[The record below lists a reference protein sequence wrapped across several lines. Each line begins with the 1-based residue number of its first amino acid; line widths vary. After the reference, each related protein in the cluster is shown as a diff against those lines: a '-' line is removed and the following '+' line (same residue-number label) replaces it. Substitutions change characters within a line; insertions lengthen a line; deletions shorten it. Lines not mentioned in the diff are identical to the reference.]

1 MRERKTMDGNTAAA
15 HVAYAFSEVSAIYP
29 ITPSSPMAESMDEWA
44 AAGRKNLFGEK
55 VNIIEMES
63 EGGAAGA
70 VHGSITAGAYTTTFT
85 ASQGLLLMIPNM
97 YKLAGEQTPTV
108 FHVAARA
115 LATHALSIFG
125 DHSDVMGCRQ
135 TGFAMLCS
143 NSVQQVMDLA
153 AVAHL
158 STIAGKLPMMHFFD
172 GFRTSHEYQKIE
184 VWDYEDLREMVD
196 WDAVR
201 RFREHA
207 LNPEHPH
214 LLGSAEQPETFF
226 QHREAC
232 NPAYISTVDTVVK
245 YMDLVNAKIGTDYK
259 PFNYYGAPD
268 ATEILIA
275 MGSVCEAAEEVVDY
289 LNAAGHKTG
298 IVEVHLYRPFSV
310 EYLTKVLPET
320 VQKIAVLDRTKEPGG
335 IGEPL
340 FLDVC
345 SALRDTKWKDCLI
358 VGGRYGLGS
367 KDVQPGDI
375 QAAFENL
382 WSDAPKKEFTLSI
395 NDDVTHLSLP
405 VTSNPDVAPKD
416 TKACKFWGL
425 GADGTVGANKNSVK
439 IIGDHTDKY
448 VQAYFQYDSKKSGGV
463 TISHL
468 RFGDSPIKST
478 YYVKQADFVAC
489 HNSAYLTKYDMV
501 QDVKPGGSF
510 LLNCTWNDEELE
522 EHLPA
527 AVKRYIAEN
536 GIRFYTC
543 NAVDIAKKVGLGAR
557 RTNSVLQAAYFQIA
571 QIIDIDKAI
580 GYMKDAIVKTY
591 SKKGQN
597 IVDMN
602 CAAVDGGVES
612 VHEVT
617 VPESWKGV
625 PADPAPTPLVG
636 RDKLHTDYLNNI
648 LVPTNT
654 LAGDNCP
661 VSAFLDT
668 ADGLLPSGT
677 AMYEKRGIAA
687 DLPHW
692 CSGNCMQCNM
702 CAYVCPHGVIRPF
715 VLTAEEAKDYPD
727 AQPMKGTKDLY
738 FVLGFSAKDCTG
750 CGSCADVCPARKKAL
765 EMQAMD
771 TKFMEAAQARY
782 DKLFATVHNEDRK
795 IPFDASTVKGSQFVQ
810 PLMEFSGACP
820 GCGESPYAKLV
831 TQLFGDRML
840 VANAT
845 GCSMIWGCS
854 APSTP
859 YTVNKDGR
867 GPAWAN
873 SLFEDNAEFG
883 YGMAT
888 AVNAR
893 RKELGTAVEALRD
906 AFADSKNAASGA
918 AAGIGTAASNW
929 LMFKDDGKASR
940 IVGEELLK
948 KCEALLGGADDA
960 AGDAGT
966 GASDAGA
973 SVDAG
978 VSAEVRKHA
987 QYIVAN
993 ADLLTKPSVWIFGG
1007 DGWAYDIGY
1016 GGLDHVLASG
1026 ENVNVLVFDT
1036 EVYSNTGGQ
1045 SSKATPVG
1053 AVAKFAAAG
1062 KKVKKK
1068 DLAQIAMAYGYIYVA
1083 QIAMGANP
1091 AQTLKALREAEA
1103 YDGPSLIIAY
1113 APCINHGVKAGM
1125 NRSMR
1130 EMRSAVR
1137 AGYWNL
1143 LRYDPRLAEKGEN
1156 PLLLDSSQPTDSYR
1170 DFLMGEVR
1178 YNSLKLRFPEVA
1190 EELFTKGE
1198 KSAME
1203 RYESLHM
1210 RALDGNAGQTAEVG
1224 GAVKGGDAK

>member
-1 MRERKTMDGNTAAA
+1 MRVRKTMDGNTAAA

-44 AAGRKNLFGEK
+44 AGGRKNLFGEK
-55 VNIIEMES
+55 VRIIEMES

-158 STIAGKLPMMHFFD
+158 ATIDGKLPMMHFFD

-184 VWDYEDLREMVD
+184 VWDYEDLREMVN

-232 NPAYISTVDTVVK
+232 NPAYNATVETVAK
-245 YMDLVNAKIGTDYK
+245 YMDMVNAKIGTDYK

-268 ATEILIA
+268 ATEILVA
-275 MGSVCEAAEEVVDY
+275 MGSVCDAAEEVVDY
-289 LNAAGHKTG
+289 LNANGHKTG

-310 EYLTKVLPET
+310 DYLTRVLPET

-340 FLDVC
+340 FLDIC
-345 SALRDTKWKDCLI
+345 SALRGTKWKDCLI

-382 WSDAPKKEFTLSI
+382 WSDAPKQEFTLSI

-405 VTSNPDVAPKD
+405 VTSNPDVAPEG

-489 HNSAYLTKYDMV
+489 HNSAYLTKYKMV

-510 LLNCTWNDEELE
+510 LLNCTWTDEELE
-522 EHLPA
+522 QHLPA
-527 AVKRYIAEN
+527 AVKRYIAQN
-536 GIRFYTC
+536 NVKFYTC
-543 NAVDIAKKVGLGAR
+543 NAVEIAKKVGLGAR

-571 QIIDIDKAI
+571 QIIDINKAV

-612 VHEVT
+612 VHEVK
-617 VPESWKGV
+617 VPEAWKTV
-625 PADPAPTPLVG
+625 ADDPAPAPLAG

-654 LAGDNCP
+654 LTGDNCP

-727 AQPMKGTKDLY
+727 AQPMKGMKDMY

-750 CGSCADVCPARKKAL
+750 CGSCAEVCPARKKAL

-771 TKFMEAAQARY
+771 TDFMEAAQAKY
-782 DKLFATVHNEDRK
+782 DRLFATVHNEDRR
-795 IPFDASTVKGSQFVQ
+795 IPFDNSTVKGSQFVQ

-840 VANAT
+840 CANAT

-859 YTVNKDGR
+859 YTVNKEGR

-893 RKELGTAVEALRD
+893 RRELQTAVETLRTL
-906 AFADSKNAASGA
+906 AGDSQGA
-918 AAGIGTAASNW
+918 AAGMATAAENW
-929 LMFKDDGKASR
+929 LRFMNDGKASR
-940 IVGEELLK
+940 IVGNELLEKCKAFVTAEAGSEAAAEMK
-948 KCEALLGGADDA
+948 KSA
-960 AGDAGT
+960 A
-966 GASDAGA
+966 
-973 SVDAG
+973 
-978 VSAEVRKHA
+978 
-987 QYIVAN
+987 YIVDH
-993 ADLLTKPSVWIFGG
+993 ADLLSKPSVWIFGG

-1045 SSKATPVG
+1045 SSKATPIG

-1062 KKVKKK
+1062 KQVKKK

-1125 NRSMR
+1125 NRSML
-1130 EMRSAVR
+1130 EMRNAVR
-1137 AGYWNL
+1137 SGYWNL
-1143 LRYDPRLAEKGEN
+1143 LRYDPRLAEKGRN
-1156 PLLLDSSQPTDSYR
+1156 PLMLDSSRPTDSYR

-1178 YNSLKLRFPEVA
+1178 YNSLKLRFPEEA
-1190 EELFTKGE
+1190 ETLFTKGE
-1198 KSAME
+1198 ESAKE
-1203 RYESLHM
+1203 RYESLHIKAM
-1210 RALDGNAGQTAEVG
+1210 DSKA
-1224 GAVKGGDAK
+1224 KGGDAQ

>member
-1 MRERKTMDGNTAAA
+1 MRKLKTMDGNTAAA

-29 ITPSSPMAESMDEWA
+29 ITPSSPMAENMDEWGA
-44 AAGRKNLFGEK
+44 SDRRNIFGERVK
-55 VNIIEMES
+55 IIEMES

-70 VHGSITAGAYTTTFT
+70 VHGSIAAGAYTTTFT

-125 DHSDVMGCRQ
+125 DHSDVMSCRQ
-135 TGFAMLCS
+135 TGFVMLCS
-143 NSVQQVMDLA
+143 NNVQQVMDLA

-172 GFRTSHEYQKIE
+172 GFRTSHEYQKIG
-184 VWDYEDLREMVD
+184 VWDYEELKDMVD
-196 WDAVR
+196 WNAVKA
-201 RFREHA
+201 FRAGA
-207 LNPEHPH
+207 LNPNHPH
-214 LLGSAEQPETFF
+214 LAGSAEQPETFF

-232 NPAYISTVDTVVK
+232 NVAYLETTDIIVR
-245 YMDLVNAKIGTDYK
+245 YMDMVNERIGTSYK

-275 MGSVCEAAEEVVDY
+275 MGSVCDATEEVVDY
-289 LNAAGHKTG
+289 LNARGKKTG
-298 IVEVHLYRPFSV
+298 IVEVHLYRPFSAKH
-310 EYLTKVLPET
+310 LTAVLPESIE
-320 VQKIAVLDRTKEPGG
+320 KIAVLDRTKEPGG
-335 IGEPL
+335 VGEPL
-340 FLDVC
+340 YLDVC
-345 SALRDTKWKDCLI
+345 SALRGTKWEHCFI
-358 VGGRYGLGS
+358 AGGRYGLGS

-382 WSDAPKKEFTLSI
+382 WSDDPKREFTLSI

-405 VTSNPDVAPKD
+405 VTSNPDVAPEG

-468 RFGDSPIKST
+468 RFGDKPIKSS

-489 HNSAYLTKYDMV
+489 HNSSYLTKYEMV

-510 LLNCTWNDEELE
+510 LLNCTWNDDELE

-527 AVKRYIAEN
+527 SVKRYIADN
-536 GIRFYTC
+536 NISFYTC
-543 NAVDIAKKVGLGAR
+543 DAVDIAKKVGLGAR
-557 RTNSVLQAAYFQIA
+557 RTNSVLQAAYFRIA
-571 QIIDIDKAI
+571 GIIDIDDAVS
-580 GYMKDAIVKTY
+580 YMKDAVVKTY

-602 CAAVDGGVES
+602 CAAIDSGVAS
-612 VHEVT
+612 VHKVN
-617 VPESWKGV
+617 VPEKWKNA
-625 PADPAPTPLVG
+625 PEDPDPEKLIG
-636 RDKLHTDYLNNI
+636 RDEFHTNYLNNI
-648 LVPTNT
+648 LVPTNR

-661 VSAFLDT
+661 VSVFLET
-668 ADGLLPSGT
+668 ANGSLPSGT
-677 AMYEKRGIAA
+677 AAYEKRGIAA

-692 CSGNCMQCNM
+692 CPGNCMQCNM
-702 CAYVCPHGVIRPF
+702 CSLVCPHGAIRPF
-715 VLTAEEAKDYPD
+715 VLTAQEAKDYPE
-727 AQPMKGTKDLY
+727 AQPMKGMKDMY
-738 FVLGFSAKDCTG
+738 FVMGFSAKDCTG
-750 CGSCADVCPARKKAL
+750 CGSCASVCPARKKAL
-765 EMQAMD
+765 DMAAAD
-771 TKFMEAAQARY
+771 TGFMEEQQAKY
-782 DKLFATVHNEDRK
+782 DRLFATVHNEDRR
-795 IPFDASTVKGSQFVQ
+795 IPFSSDSVKGSQFRQ
-810 PLMEFSGACP
+810 PLLEFSGACP

-831 TQLFGDRML
+831 TQLFGERMF

-859 YTVNKDGR
+859 YTVNKEGK

-888 AVNAR
+888 AIKAR
-893 RKELGTAVEALRD
+893 RKELASA
-906 AFADSKNAASGA
+906 ADRLKDSIGA
-918 AAGIGTAASNW
+918 AASDW
-929 LMFKDDGKASR
+929 LESMDDAEGSKNT
-940 IVGEELLK
+940 G
-948 KCEALLGGADDA
+948 EALLAKCRELSNTDA
-960 AGDAGT
+960 DAGYVVEN
-966 GASDAGA
+966 S
-973 SVDAG
+973 
-978 VSAEVRKHA
+978 
-987 QYIVAN
+987 
-993 ADLLTKPSVWIFGG
+993 DLLTKPSMWIFGG

-1045 SSKATPVG
+1045 SSKATPLG
-1053 AVAKFAAAG
+1053 AVAKFAASG

-1068 DLAQIAMAYGYIYVA
+1068 DLAQIAMAYGYVYVA

-1091 AQTLKALREAEA
+1091 AQTLLALKEAES
-1103 YDGPSLIIAY
+1103 YNGPSLIIAY

-1125 NRSMR
+1125 NKAML
-1130 EMRSAVR
+1130 EMRNAVR
-1137 AGYWNL
+1137 SGYWNL
-1143 LRYDPRLAEKGEN
+1143 LRYNPELAEKGLN
-1156 PLLLDSSQPTDSYR
+1156 PLSLDSGKPDESFR

-1178 YNSLKLRFPEVA
+1178 YNSLKLKFPEEA
-1190 EELFTKGE
+1190 ENLFARSEET
-1198 KSAME
+1198 AME
-1203 RYESLHM
+1203 RYN
-1210 RALDGNAGQTAEVG
+1210 ALLRRSSFT
-1224 GAVKGGDAK
+1224 

>member
-1 MRERKTMDGNTAAA
+1 MRKLKTMDGNTAAA

-29 ITPSSPMAESMDEWA
+29 ITPSSPMAENMDEWGA
-44 AAGRKNLFGEK
+44 SDRRNIFGEQVK
-55 VNIIEMES
+55 IIEMES

-70 VHGSITAGAYTTTFT
+70 VHGSIAAGAYTTTFT

-125 DHSDVMGCRQ
+125 DHSDVMSCRQ
-135 TGFAMLCS
+135 TGFVMLCS
-143 NSVQQVMDLA
+143 NNVQQVMDLA

-172 GFRTSHEYQKIE
+172 GFRTSHEYQKIG
-184 VWDYEDLREMVD
+184 VWDYEELKEMVD
-196 WDAVR
+196 WNAVKA
-201 RFREHA
+201 FRAGA
-207 LNPEHPH
+207 LNPNHPH
-214 LLGSAEQPETFF
+214 LAGSAEQPETFF

-232 NPAYISTVDTVVK
+232 NVAYLETTDIIVR
-245 YMDLVNAKIGTDYK
+245 YMDMVNERIGTSYK

-275 MGSVCEAAEEVVDY
+275 MGSVCDAAEEVVDY
-289 LNAAGHKTG
+289 LNARGNKTG
-298 IVEVHLYRPFSV
+298 IVEVHLYRPFSAKH
-310 EYLTKVLPET
+310 LTAVLPESIE
-320 VQKIAVLDRTKEPGG
+320 KIAVLDRTKEPGG
-335 IGEPL
+335 VGEPL

-345 SALRDTKWKDCLI
+345 SALRGTKWEHCFI
-358 VGGRYGLGS
+358 AGGRYGLGS

-382 WSDAPKKEFTLSI
+382 WSDDPKREFTLSI

-405 VTSNPDVAPKD
+405 VTSNPDVAPEG

-468 RFGDSPIKST
+468 RFGDKPIKSS

-489 HNSAYLTKYDMV
+489 HNSSYLTKYEMV

-510 LLNCTWNDEELE
+510 LLNCTWNDDELE

-527 AVKRYIAEN
+527 SVKRYIADN
-536 GIRFYTC
+536 NISFYTC
-543 NAVDIAKKVGLGAR
+543 DAVDIAKKVGLGAR
-557 RTNSVLQAAYFQIA
+557 RTNSVLQAAYFRIA
-571 QIIDIDKAI
+571 GIIDINDAVS
-580 GYMKDAIVKTY
+580 YMKDAVVKTY

-602 CAAVDGGVES
+602 CAAIDSGVAS
-612 VHEVT
+612 VHKVN
-617 VPESWKGV
+617 VPEKWKNA
-625 PADPAPTPLVG
+625 PEDPAPEKLIG
-636 RDKLHTDYLNNI
+636 RDEFHTNYLNDI
-648 LVPTNT
+648 LVPTNR

-661 VSAFLDT
+661 VSVFLET
-668 ADGLLPSGT
+668 ANGSLPSGT
-677 AMYEKRGIAA
+677 AAYEKRGIAA

-692 CSGNCMQCNM
+692 CPGNCMQCNM
-702 CAYVCPHGVIRPF
+702 CSLVCPHAAIRPF
-715 VLTAEEAKDYPD
+715 VLTAQEAKDYPE
-727 AQPMKGTKDLY
+727 AQPMKGMKDMY
-738 FVLGFSAKDCTG
+738 FVMGFSAKDCTG
-750 CGSCADVCPARKKAL
+750 CGSCASVCPARKKAL
-765 EMQAMD
+765 DMAAAD
-771 TKFMEAAQARY
+771 TGFMEEQQAKY
-782 DKLFATVHNEDRK
+782 DRLFATVHNEDRR
-795 IPFDASTVKGSQFVQ
+795 IPFSSDSVKGSQFRQ
-810 PLMEFSGACP
+810 PLLEFSGACP

-831 TQLFGDRML
+831 TQLFGERMF

-859 YTVNKDGR
+859 YTVNKEGK

-888 AVNAR
+888 AIKAR
-893 RKELGTAVEALRD
+893 RKELASAADRLKDSIGATASDWLESMDD
-906 AFADSKNAASGA
+906 AEGSKNTG
-918 AAGIGTAASNW
+918 
-929 LMFKDDGKASR
+929 
-940 IVGEELLK
+940 
-948 KCEALLGGADDA
+948 EALLAKCRELSKTDIDA
-960 AGDAGT
+960 EYVVEN
-966 GASDAGA
+966 S
-973 SVDAG
+973 
-978 VSAEVRKHA
+978 
-987 QYIVAN
+987 
-993 ADLLTKPSVWIFGG
+993 DLLTKPSMWIFGG

-1045 SSKATPVG
+1045 SSKATPLG
-1053 AVAKFAAAG
+1053 AVAKFAASG

-1068 DLAQIAMAYGYIYVA
+1068 DLAQIAMAYGYVYVA

-1091 AQTLKALREAEA
+1091 AQTLLALKEAES
-1103 YDGPSLIIAY
+1103 YNGPSLIIAY

-1125 NRSMR
+1125 NKAML
-1130 EMRSAVR
+1130 EMRNAVR
-1137 AGYWNL
+1137 SGYWNL
-1143 LRYDPRLAEKGEN
+1143 LRYNPDLAEKGLN
-1156 PLLLDSSQPTDSYR
+1156 PLSLDSGKPDESFR

-1178 YNSLKLRFPEVA
+1178 YNSLKLKFPEEA
-1190 EELFTKGE
+1190 ENLFARSEET
-1198 KSAME
+1198 AME
-1203 RYESLHM
+1203 RYD
-1210 RALDGNAGQTAEVG
+1210 ALLRRSSFT
-1224 GAVKGGDAK
+1224 